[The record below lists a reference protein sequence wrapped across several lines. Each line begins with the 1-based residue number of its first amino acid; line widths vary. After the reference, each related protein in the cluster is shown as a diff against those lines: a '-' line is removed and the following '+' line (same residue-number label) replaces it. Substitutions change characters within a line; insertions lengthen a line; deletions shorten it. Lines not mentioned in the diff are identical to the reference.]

1 MSQPPVERERRVM
14 YTGFGL
20 AERSGPS
27 EDRARAVGDI
37 GRVREAAYTTVS
49 QAPGYVATT

>member
-20 AERSGPS
+20 KELAPPGDER
-27 EDRARAVGDI
+27 AKAIGDI

-49 QAPGYVATT
+49 QAPGYVAPS